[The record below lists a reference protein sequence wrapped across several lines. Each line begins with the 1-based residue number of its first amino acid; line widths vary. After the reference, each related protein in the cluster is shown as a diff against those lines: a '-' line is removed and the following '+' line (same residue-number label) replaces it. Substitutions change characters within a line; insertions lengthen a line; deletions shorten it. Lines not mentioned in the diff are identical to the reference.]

1 MWFLA
6 VLGTIGAVFTLFIGF
21 LPPSQIDDGNM
32 YFYKSFLIAGILLTV
47 FLPNLIYA
55 LRKPHWKNETPVD

>member
-6 VLGTIGAVFTLFIGF
+6 ILGTIGAVFTLFIGF
-21 LPPSQIDDGNM
+21 LPPSQIDDGNLC
-32 YFYKSFLIAGILLTV
+32 FYESFLVAGILVMV

-55 LRKPHWKNETPVD
+55 LRKPTGKMKHPVD